1 MLATQLIQEVRERL
15 SIFIGLYD
23 SIRIVDP
30 VKKEIIGE
38 EGDINALEF
47 YKNGKNCYD
56 FWRRNSVCRNCA
68 SFVAYKNKKST
79 FKIERFNDEAYCI
92 FALPFE
98 QGDRIYVVELLKKIT
113 TDDFFSDLSSNLAIP
128 LDTSTVT
135 LNHLVNLDELTKVYN
150 RRYFEKQLTKE
161 LLYSSIYETD
171 LAVLILDID
180 RFKRINDVYGH
191 LMGDEILKQFVE
203 VIKSVLRQD
212 VDWIS
217 RYGGEEFVVILKHVD
232 FTHANEVAER
242 IRQSVERHPFKIGD
256 HVQQITCSIGLSIC
270 RAGNLTLKEL
280 LQDADE
286 KLYEAKNKGR
296 NCVVS

>member
-1 MLATQLIQEVRERL
+1 MAKELIQEVRERL
-15 SIFIGLYD
+15 SIFIDLYD

-30 VKKEIIGE
+30 IKKEIIGE
-38 EGDINALEF
+38 EGKINTLEF
-47 YKNGKNCYD
+47 FKNGNNCYD
-56 FWRRNSVCRNCA
+56 FWQRNSVCRNCA

-79 FKIERFNDEAYCI
+79 FKIERYNDEVYLI
-92 FALPFE
+92 FALPIE
-98 QGDRIYVVELLKKIT
+98 HDDRFYVVELLKKMS

-128 LDTSTVT
+128 LDTTTTT
-135 LNHLVNLDELTKVYN
+135 LNHLVNVDELTKVYN

-161 LLYSSIYETD
+161 LMYSSIYETD
-171 LAVLILDID
+171 LAVLLLDID
-180 RFKRINDVYGH
+180 HFKQINDVHGH

-242 IRQSVERHPFKIGD
+242 IRQSVERYAFKIGD
-256 HVQQITCSIGLSIC
+256 TVQQITCSIGLSMC
-270 RAGNLTLKEL
+270 YAGNLTLKEI

-286 KLYEAKNKGR
+286 KLYEAKHRGR
-296 NCVVS
+296 NRVVS